1 MGYQQTF
8 IPPRSRFFLSFA
20 SVKPTPH
27 PPIHHPTPTTSHLYH
42 PPLHPSACAFFF
54 FTFLTFIAPLRTPLS
69 HFLASF
75 VTLVLSFFSSSG
87 SFSGRL
93 SSAPLPPSSS
103 PPFLTF
109 CLSYLSL
116 LRSALPYPPLPPN
129 IRPGFI
135 SMTFMAAKPF
145 IPACH
150 PPPTSPITTTSLL
163 LSVAVHSC
171 THTHKKL
178 HLTR

>member
-87 SFSGRL
+87 SFSGRVNVSARAMPFLFSLRRHSLHPPRPPFSHSVSLIFPFCVLL
-93 SSAPLPPSSS
+93 SRIPPS
-103 PPFLTF
+103 PPI
-109 CLSYLSL
+109 SDRAL
-116 LRSALPYPPLPPN
+116 L
-129 IRPGFI
+129 
-135 SMTFMAAKPF
+135 
-145 IPACH
+145 
-150 PPPTSPITTTSLL
+150 
-163 LSVAVHSC
+163 V
-171 THTHKKL
+171 
-178 HLTR
+178 